1 LFAMAVGMSVPLLL
15 VGVSAGALLPRA
27 GAWMQSVKFFFGVL
41 MLGLA
46 LWIVTPVI
54 PAWVPMLGWSAL
66 GLGYGALLLLSKSG
80 RWSAKMIGVLFAA
93 FGLVQLVGLATGG
106 RDALE
111 PLAHLS
117 AKPPTK
123 ISFQRVKSVVELD
136 AALAQAKGKTV
147 MLDFYAD
154 WCVSCI
160 EMEKLTFT
168 DTRVQA
174 HFADMVL
181 LQADVTANNE
191 DDKALLKRFN
201 LFGPP
206 GIIFFDKQGQ
216 EIRGGRV
223 IGYQNADKFD
233 RSLTLAN
240 SF

>member
-1 LFAMAVGMSVPLLL
+1 VA
-15 VGVSAGALLPRA
+15 
-27 GAWMQSVKFFFGVL
+27 
-41 MLGLA
+41 
-46 LWIVTPVI
+46 
-54 PAWVPMLGWSAL
+54 
-66 GLGYGALLLLSKSG
+66 
-80 RWSAKMIGVLFAA
+80 
-93 FGLVQLVGLATGG
+93 
-106 RDALE
+106 
-111 PLAHLS
+111 
-117 AKPPTK
+117 
-123 ISFQRVKSVVELD
+123 ELD
-136 AALAQAKGKTV
+136 AALAQAKGKTA

-174 HFADMVL
+174 HFANMVL
-181 LQADVTANNE
+181 LQVDVTANNE

-206 GIIFFDKQGQ
+206 GMIFFDKQGQ

-233 RSLTLAN
+233 RALTLAN